1 MTEDENLTIISTYR
15 VRADALGEFQELLG
29 RHWPVLR
36 ELELVTAT
44 APQYY
49 AGDAGPDGGVPI
61 VEIFEWS
68 SGSAAQHA
76 HTHPAISE
84 IWERMATMWAPG
96 STEPVRAH
104 LAVHP
109 LEVAH

>member
-1 MTEDENLTIISTYR
+1 MDLTVISTYR
-15 VRADALGEFQELLG
+15 VRSDALGDFRDLLG
-29 RHWPVLR
+29 RHWPILR

-44 APQYY
+44 PPQYY
-49 AGDAGPDGGVPI
+49 AGAAGDDGGVPV

-68 SGSAAQHA
+68 SESAAQQA

-96 STEPVRAH
+96 GAAPVRTH

-109 LEVAH
+109 LAVAH